1 MCASKTMFTIVASI
15 CDFDMCV
22 E

>member
-1 MCASKTMFTIVASI
+1 MYASKTTFTIVASI